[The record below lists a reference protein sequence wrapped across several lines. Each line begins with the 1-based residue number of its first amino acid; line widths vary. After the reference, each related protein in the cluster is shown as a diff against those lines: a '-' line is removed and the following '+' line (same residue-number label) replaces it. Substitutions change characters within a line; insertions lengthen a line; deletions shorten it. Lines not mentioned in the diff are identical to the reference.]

1 MGRDLV
7 VTRGLGEVVC
17 MGAVL
22 LGLAGVQDRTAQPD
36 CEELGCK
43 DKMSSTLA
51 TVQLDLDLRWGSA
64 SMLDG

>member
-1 MGRDLV
+1 
-7 VTRGLGEVVC
+7 
-17 MGAVL
+17 MGAVFP
-22 LGLAGVQDRTAQPD
+22 GLAGVQDRTRTAQPD

-51 TVQLDLDLRWGSA
+51 TVQLDVDSRWGSA

>member
-1 MGRDLV
+1 
-7 VTRGLGEVVC
+7 

-22 LGLAGVQDRTAQPD
+22 PGLAGVQDRTAQPD

-43 DKMSSTLA
+43 DKMSSTVA